1 MSDRDFREVESVY
14 VSKYNDC
21 VRDLDDFE
29 NVLLILDDFENV
41 LLILDDFENVLL
53 ILEDF
58 ESERLYHPIVN
69 CGM

>member
-29 NVLLILDDFENV
+29 NVLLIL
-41 LLILDDFENVLL
+41 
-53 ILEDF
+53 EDF

>member
-41 LLILDDFENVLL
+41 LLIL
-53 ILEDF
+53 EDF